1 MVQKACCGPAFVWA
15 CAIVFQ
21 NPFSKD
27 REAAVS
33 KRSSL
38 RDTSARHHP
47 RCPSARAFSEIFTVT
62 ADNELGPKL
71 EPTMINELK
80 RLIVLP
86 VAFALFLCAAQ
97 ASVGISWRGAP
108 VVTAGIIR

>member
-1 MVQKACCGPAFVWA
+1 MVW
-15 CAIVFQ
+15 
-21 NPFSKD
+21 
-27 REAAVS
+27 
-33 KRSSL
+33 
-38 RDTSARHHP
+38 TSAGI
-47 RCPSARAFSEIFTVT
+47 ARITQPPPFSEIFTVT
-62 ADNELGPKL
+62 RDNDLGPKL

-108 VVTAGIIR
+108 AVTTGILR